1 MKVKI
6 TEILRKIWL
15 LSANNIEN
23 SESFRKQH
31 IYALFSIIF
40 FTVITQSSFGFR
52 IGVQM
57 MVIGKIVG
65 KTMEI
70 QMMLLIW
77 MMIWT
82 TNFRLQQL
90 IYLTSLPAFCSHL
103 SWFPEMNTMMM
114 ILLLRLVELEGLLFW
129 PKNQHAQRKL
139 F

>member
-1 MKVKI
+1 MPCKN
-6 TEILRKIWL
+6 
-15 LSANNIEN
+15 LSNFVPPAWKLHNPYCHNDERYTYI
-23 SESFRKQH
+23 H
-31 IYALFSIIF
+31 IHYFQYF
-40 FTVITQSSFGFR
+40 FTVITQSSFGFQ

-82 TNFRLQQL
+82 NNFRLQQL
-90 IYLTSLPAFCSHL
+90 IYLISLPAFCSHL

-114 ILLLRLVELEGLLFW
+114 ILLLRLVELGFIIKKVIQLIQ
-129 PKNQHAQRKL
+129 P
-139 F
+139 